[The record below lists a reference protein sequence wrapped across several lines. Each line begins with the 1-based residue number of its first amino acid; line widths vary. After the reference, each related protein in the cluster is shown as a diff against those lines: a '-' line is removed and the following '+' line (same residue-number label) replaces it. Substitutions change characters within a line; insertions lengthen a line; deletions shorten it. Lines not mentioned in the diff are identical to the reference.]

1 VTLVPNEST
10 RVPRYESHESS
21 DKKYSRSEPS
31 IATRVRASLPGRQ
44 QQPRARASMGDTP
57 AHSGRSSEPAREH
70 RPPADPLG
78 ICRGYVRT
86 RDAPRPCVSSLGS
99 NPWSVGLSSVRASA
113 TGRCVRELPIGCRAL
128 LFGAIGRGERCRRS
142 CLEHSC
148 LMSVAAVSGVG
159 WCRDRINRRVGVIS
173 AQMSSVA
180 LIAACQRVAVSD
192 DVLCAVRCP
201 LLAVVW
207 RTGRVPS
214 ARVLARRVSSEEI
227 CWSSRGQVL
236 LVYSEPL
243 VWRSLRGRDG
253 LGM

>member
-1 VTLVPNEST
+1 
-10 RVPRYESHESS
+10 
-21 DKKYSRSEPS
+21 
-31 IATRVRASLPGRQ
+31 
-44 QQPRARASMGDTP
+44 
-57 AHSGRSSEPAREH
+57 
-70 RPPADPLG
+70 
-78 ICRGYVRT
+78 
-86 RDAPRPCVSSLGS
+86 
-99 NPWSVGLSSVRASA
+99 
-113 TGRCVRELPIGCRAL
+113 
-128 LFGAIGRGERCRRS
+128 
-142 CLEHSC
+142 
-148 LMSVAAVSGVG
+148 
-159 WCRDRINRRVGVIS
+159 VGVIS

-180 LIAACQRVAVSD
+180 LIATCQRVAVSD

>member
-1 VTLVPNEST
+1 
-10 RVPRYESHESS
+10 
-21 DKKYSRSEPS
+21 
-31 IATRVRASLPGRQ
+31 
-44 QQPRARASMGDTP
+44 MGDTP

-113 TGRCVRELPIGCRAL
+113 TGRCVRELPIGCRAV
-128 LFGAIGRGERCRRS
+128 LFGAIGHGERCRRS